1 MYPALEAISA
11 LPIGNYVDSLGR
23 RRPFLLGLGSIGL
36 LTFLIG
42 LTQNVFLVGTL
53 HGLMGVSAALIT
65 ISSLTMVTDYTLSEN
80 RGRGMGAFDLANL
93 AGYGVGFILGTTLQG
108 AFGPA
113 NLGLSF
119 MVVAGIHVAAF
130 FTHFVVRE
138 PPHRYMGRKSLKET
152 FEALGRDVHAIL
164 PVWFSLTVIVGF
176 YFFLPKLAQNAN
188 AKISES
194 AGVVTLALVALGTGA
209 LFFGRLSDKIGRAK
223 TMLLG
228 GVGELGFLLL
238 FPSLFERLIA
248 VQDVRP
254 FTRALILLGPIGVI
268 AGILFFLG
276 SALIPSILAYIGDKA
291 ARDLRGTA
299 MGLYSLM
306 LGIGIA
312 VGNVL
317 AGLTADV
324 GGVQAVFYL
333 GAIIF
338 SSLGATTGFLLRR
351 GTHLIPPSKDASP
364 NIQRSEQSIDVR
376 TPAPRHFHGLFLPRH

>member
-1 MYPALEAISA
+1 
-11 LPIGNYVDSLGR
+11 
-23 RRPFLLGLGSIGL
+23 
-36 LTFLIG
+36 
-42 LTQNVFLVGTL
+42 
-53 HGLMGVSAALIT
+53 
-65 ISSLTMVTDYTLSEN
+65 
-80 RGRGMGAFDLANL
+80 
-93 AGYGVGFILGTTLQG
+93 
-108 AFGPA
+108 
-113 NLGLSF
+113 
-119 MVVAGIHVAAF
+119 
-130 FTHFVVRE
+130 
-138 PPHRYMGRKSLKET
+138 MGRKSLRET

-194 AGVVTLALVALGTGA
+194 AGVVTLALVALGSGA

-223 TMLLG
+223 TMLIG
-228 GVGELGFLLL
+228 GAGELGFLVL

-254 FTRALILLGPIGVI
+254 MTKALVLVGPVGIV

-276 SALIPSILAYIGDKA
+276 SALVPSILAYIGDKA
-291 ARDLRGTA
+291 AQDLRGTA

-333 GAIIF
+333 GALIF
-338 SSLGATTGFLLRR
+338 SGLGATTGFLLRR
-351 GTHLIPPSKDASP
+351 GNHLIPPSKDASVISNAP
-364 NIQRSEQSIDVR
+364 SI
-376 TPAPRHFHGLFLPRH
+376 H